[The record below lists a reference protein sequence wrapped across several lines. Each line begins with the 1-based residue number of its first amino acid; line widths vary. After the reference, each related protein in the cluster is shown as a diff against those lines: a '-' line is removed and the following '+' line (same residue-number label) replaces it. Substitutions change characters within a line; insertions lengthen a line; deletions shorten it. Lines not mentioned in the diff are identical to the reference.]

1 MGFQQG
7 LSGLNAAA
15 RNLEVIGNNVANSGT
30 FGTKVSRAEFSDVY
44 ASAIGGTSTSG
55 ASASQVGIGVA
66 ITNIS
71 QQFTPGNIT
80 STGTPMDLAI
90 DGNGFF
96 QLANSSGTLVYT
108 RNGQFKLDRNGSI
121 VSNNGSKLLGYQAD
135 DQGAILQ
142 AQASPLQLPISGT
155 PPRTTDQ
162 VNLAMTFDSR
172 AAPASGATLDL
183 ENPAT
188 YNFATSQTIYDVQG
202 QNIGLTY
209 YMRKTSAHNW
219 DMYVTANG
227 TSLQTDGAGDPFKVA
242 SITFPSSGGEPTTEA
257 IGPLEG
263 EPGTVTTYDSSGT
276 PLATT
281 GSGIFDMPDIP
292 ALTLS
297 GGGLSEIISGI
308 SINVSS
314 SVEYG
319 SGFSVTNLSQTG
331 FPPGKLNSV
340 TIESNGVVL
349 ARYSNGQTKAA
360 GQVELAAFR
369 NPQGLQPLGSNEW
382 GSTYASGQAT
392 NTVAGD
398 SNMGLLL
405 SGSLEE
411 SNIDL
416 TSELVKMIVA
426 QRTYQANAQTIKTE
440 DQLLQTLVNIR

>member
-7 LSGLNAAA
+7 LSGLNASA

-30 FGTKVSRAEFSDVY
+30 FGSKVARAEFSDVY
-44 ASAIGGTSTSG
+44 ATAIGGASTS
-55 ASASQVGIGVA
+55 QIGIGVSVS
-66 ITNIS
+66 NIS

-80 STGTPMDLAI
+80 STENPMDLAI

-96 QLANSSGTLVYT
+96 QLADSSGTLVYS
-108 RNGQFKLDRNGSI
+108 RNGQFKLDREGYVVN
-121 VSNNGSKLLGYQAD
+121 NNGSKLLGYQAD

-142 AQASPLQLPISGT
+142 AQATPLQLPTAGA
-155 PPRTTDQ
+155 PPKTTDA
-162 VNLAMTFDSR
+162 VTLEMSFDSR
-172 AAPASGATLDL
+172 VSPADGTALDL
-183 ENPAT
+183 ENPDT

-209 YMRKTSAHNW
+209 YMRKTSPHNW

-227 TSLQTDGAGDPFKVA
+227 TSLQDDGAGTPLKVA
-242 SITFPSSGGEPTTEA
+242 SITFPSSGGEPTTDA
-257 IGPLEG
+257 VGPLEG
-263 EPGTVTTYDSSGT
+263 DPGTITTYDSSGA

-281 GSGIFDMPDIP
+281 GLGIFTLPDIP
-292 ALTLS
+292 SLTL
-297 GGGLSEIISGI
+297 GGGGMSEVISGI
-308 SINVSS
+308 SLNLSN

-319 SGFSVTNLSQTG
+319 TGFGVTNLSQTG

-340 TIESNGVVL
+340 TIESNGIVL
-349 ARYSNGQTKAA
+349 ARYSNGQSKPA
-360 GQVELAAFR
+360 GQVELASFR

-382 GSTYASGQAT
+382 GSTFASGQPT
-392 NTVAGD
+392 NTVPGD
-398 SNMGLLL
+398 GNMGLLL

-416 TSELVKMIVA
+416 TSELVNMIVA

>member
-30 FGTKVSRAEFSDVY
+30 FGSKVSRAEFSDVY
-44 ASAIGGTSTSG
+44 ATAIGGAST
-55 ASASQVGIGVA
+55 SQVGIGVA
-66 ITNIS
+66 VTNVS

-80 STGTPMDLAI
+80 STENPMDLAI

-96 QLANSSGTLVYT
+96 QLSDSSGTLVYT
-108 RNGQFKLDRNGSI
+108 RNGQFKLDREGFVVN
-121 VSNNGSKLLGYQAD
+121 NNGSKLLGYQAD

-142 AQASPLQLPISGT
+142 AQASPLQLPTAGA
-155 PPRTTDQ
+155 PPRTTDE
-162 VNLAMTFDSR
+162 VNLEMTFDSR
-172 AAPASGATLDL
+172 AAPATGPTLDL
-183 ENPAT
+183 ENPDT

-227 TSLQTDGAGDPFKVA
+227 TSLQTDGAGDPIKVA
-242 SITFPSSGGEPTTEA
+242 SINFPSSGGEPTTEA
-257 IGPLEG
+257 VGPLEG
-263 EPGTVTTYDSSGT
+263 EPGTITTYDSSGA
-276 PLATT
+276 PIATT
-281 GSGIFDMPDIP
+281 GTGIFTIPDIP
-292 ALTLS
+292 QLTLGSS
-297 GGGLSEIISGI
+297 GMSEVIPGI
-308 SINVSS
+308 SLNLSN

-319 SGFSVTNLSQTG
+319 TGFGVTNLSQTG

-340 TIESNGVVL
+340 TIEPNGIVL
-349 ARYSNGQTKAA
+349 ARYSNGQSKAA
-360 GQVELAAFR
+360 GQVELASFR

-382 GSTYASGQAT
+382 GSTFASGQAT
-392 NTVAGD
+392 NTVPGD
-398 SNMGLLL
+398 GNMGLLL

-416 TSELVKMIVA
+416 TSELVNMIVA